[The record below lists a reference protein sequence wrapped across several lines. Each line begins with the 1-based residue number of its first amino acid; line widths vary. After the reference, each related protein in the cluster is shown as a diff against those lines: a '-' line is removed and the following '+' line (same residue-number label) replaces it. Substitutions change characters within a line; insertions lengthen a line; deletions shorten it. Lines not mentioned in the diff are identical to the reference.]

1 MLYEWDAVKAAANLE
16 KHGVSFAEASTVF
29 LDPLAAT
36 WPDPDRSQSEDRFIT
51 LGMSADSRLLFVAHQ
66 EIADDQIRIIS
77 ARRAT
82 RRERHAY
89 EETS

>member
-1 MLYEWDAVKAAANLE
+1 MLYEWDAAKAAANLE

-36 WPDPDRSQSEDRFIT
+36 WPDPDRSASEDRFIT
-51 LGMSADSRLLFVAHQ
+51 LGLSADSRLLFVAHQ

-89 EETS
+89 EEDL

>member
-1 MLYEWDAVKAAANLE
+1 MLYEWDPPKGAANVE
-16 KHGVSFAEASTVF
+16 KHGVSFGEASTVF

-36 WPDPDRSQSEDRFIT
+36 WPDPDHSAPERRFIT
-51 LGMSADSRLLFVAHQ
+51 LGLSADSRLLFVAHQ
-66 EIADDQIRIIS
+66 EISASRIRIIS

-89 EETS
+89 EESP